1 MIANA
6 TVPRLATAAAQ
17 ALQRR
22 TYFSV
27 SSNLPQVRVS
37 LGEKVVHGLAIFGGV
52 LAYPVWVVSHV
63 REYKGGN

>member
-6 TVPRLATAAAQ
+6 TVPRLASVAAQ

-27 SSNLPQVRVS
+27 TSSLPQVRVS

-52 LAYPVWVVSHV
+52 LAYPVWVVTHV
-63 REYKGGN
+63 REYKGEH

>member
-6 TVPRLATAAAQ
+6 TVPRLANVAAQ

-27 SSNLPQVRVS
+27 TSSLPQVRVS
-37 LGEKVVHGLAIFGGV
+37 LVEKAAHGLAIFGGV
-52 LAYPVWVVSHV
+52 IAYPIWVIAHV

>member
-6 TVPRLATAAAQ
+6 TVPRLASVAAQ

-27 SSNLPQVRVS
+27 TSSLPQVRVS
-37 LGEKVVHGLAIFGGV
+37 LAEKTAHGLAIFFGV
-52 LAYPVWVVSHV
+52 IAYPIWVVSHV
-63 REYKGGN
+63 REYKGGH